1 MPFQLMLLFS
11 LVMAM
16 EVVVEVAA
24 VVVVEGAVV
33 VVVEGVVCVLLRVL
47 LLRSFLLGSSS
58 MLRRVT

>member
-1 MPFQLMLLFS
+1 
-11 LVMAM
+11 VA